1 MTIEQTVEIPADHR
15 LFIDVPAEIPA
26 GRALV
31 RLIPLDTGDKN
42 KINETRKVI
51 FQPKKIDR
59 EKAEAAHK
67 RMHGMFKT
75 DGHDV
80 DRFLAWKQ
88 SERELEREIDERQ
101 RRESEK
107 WRKK

>member
-26 GRALV
+26 GKALV
-31 RLIPLDTGDKN
+31 RLIPLDTVDEN
-42 KINETRKVI
+42 RTNERIRVI

-59 EKAEAAHK
+59 EKAEAAHT
-67 RMHGMFKT
+67 RMRGMFKT

-80 DRFLAWKQ
+80 ERFLAWKQ
-88 SERELEREIDERQ
+88 SEGELEREINDRQ

-107 WRKK
+107 YTN